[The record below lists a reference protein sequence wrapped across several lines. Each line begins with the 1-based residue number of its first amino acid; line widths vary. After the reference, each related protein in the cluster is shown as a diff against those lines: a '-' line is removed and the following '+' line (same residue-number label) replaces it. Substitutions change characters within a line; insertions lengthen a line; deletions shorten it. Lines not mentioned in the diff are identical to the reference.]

1 MWNKNLEARF
11 ILSSQR
17 KKRNLAPDSIK
28 GIVKDVIIVAAC
40 LAVIWIGLT
49 AYFGAQNPFYVVSS
63 GSMYPELAMYD
74 IIVISGPAAMFDAK
88 KFEDVKIGDIIVFDR
103 PKDHDKVIVHRV
115 VAVVDDDPLTL
126 RTKGDNNQNSMVG
139 TDYPI
144 TEEEYKGTVVRIGDI
159 FGTGQTHVIPQVGY
173 ITKILQPPIN
183 YIIIAVII
191 GIMIIRQIYKKD
203 KKKLSEIND
212 SNESQ
217 PNERMDQL
225 SNDAEYVEPR
235 DFTTQEKKPMKK
247 LDAENTKSEGIPEF
261 FLDKEEEYEEK
272 K

>member
-1 MWNKNLEARF
+1 M
-11 ILSSQR
+11 S
-17 KKRNLAPDSIK
+17 SIK
-28 GIVKDVIIVAAC
+28 GIVKDIIIVATC
-40 LAVIWIGLT
+40 VAVIWICLT

-63 GSMYPELAMYD
+63 GSMYPELAMHD
-74 IIVISGPAAMFDAK
+74 IIVISGHAL
-88 KFEDVKIGDIIVFDR
+88 FEDVKIGDIIVFDR

-144 TEEEYKGTVVRIGDI
+144 TEEEYKGTVI
-159 FGTGQTHVIPQVGY
+159 HVIPQVGY

-191 GIMIIRQIYKKD
+191 GIMIIRQISKNKKEALVNQM
-203 KKKLSEIND
+203 KTESEID
-212 SNESQ
+212 FDELK
-217 PNERMDQL
+217 R
-225 SNDAEYVEPR
+225 AEYLEPK
-235 DFTTQEKKPMKK
+235 DFTTQEKKSTEKPE
-247 LDAENTKSEGIPEF
+247 ENTKSESIPEF
-261 FLDKEEEYEEK
+261 FLDREKESEEK